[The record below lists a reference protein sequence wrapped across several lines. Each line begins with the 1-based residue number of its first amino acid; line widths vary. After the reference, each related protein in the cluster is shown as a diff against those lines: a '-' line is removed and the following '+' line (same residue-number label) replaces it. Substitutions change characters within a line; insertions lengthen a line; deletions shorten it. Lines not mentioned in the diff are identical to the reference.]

1 MNPGRSLRA
10 KRGERLGRPAPSRV
24 WAGERGGAL
33 MMAEAAAGA
42 GVERAKRRLQAQKQ
56 QQTTMMTNDTMKAA
70 PAMLKAHPDMEAA
83 LTLFN

>member
-1 MNPGRSLRA
+1 MI
-10 KRGERLGRPAPSRV
+10 
-24 WAGERGGAL
+24 
-33 MMAEAAAGA
+33 AEAAAGA

-70 PAMLKAHPDMEAA
+70 PAMLKAHPDMEAPEMEEA